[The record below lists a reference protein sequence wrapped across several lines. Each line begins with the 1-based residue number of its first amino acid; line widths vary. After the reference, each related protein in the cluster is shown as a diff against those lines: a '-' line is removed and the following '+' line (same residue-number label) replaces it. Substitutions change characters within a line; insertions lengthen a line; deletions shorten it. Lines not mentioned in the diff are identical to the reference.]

1 MLRLTGNPSE
11 KDFLNAVI
19 EKSGENLLECLQC
32 GKCTAG
38 CPIASADVGGPRQ
51 LIAAILMGMKERVF
65 QDPTWAYCVSCG
77 TCAGRCPVEINMY
90 QVSTALSELA
100 EKEGLGLPEPA
111 IHLFEELFLNSVR
124 KYGRV
129 QELRTVMA
137 FNMRT
142 FQPFK
147 DMGPGISLM
156 KKGAISPFDILKGI
170 KKKKTMATI
179 FSKALNTGDG
189 E

>member
-1 MLRLTGNPSE
+1 MLRLTGSSQE
-11 KDFLNAVI
+11 RVFLKQVI

-38 CPIASADVGGPRQ
+38 CPIASDTVGGPRQ
-51 LIAAILMGMKERVF
+51 LIAAILMGMQERVF
-65 QDPTWAYCVSCG
+65 QDPTWAYCISCG

-90 QVSTALSELA
+90 HVATALCELA
-100 EKEGLGLPEPA
+100 EAEGKAIPDPA
-111 IHLFEELFLNSVR
+111 IDLFEELFLDSVR

-129 QELRTVMA
+129 HELRTVMA

-142 FQPFK
+142 LQPFK
-147 DMGPGISLM
+147 DMMPGMNLM
-156 KKGAISPFDILKGI
+156 RKGAFSPFDILKGA
-170 KKKKTMATI
+170 KKKKSVAPI
-179 FSKALNTGDG
+179 FSRALKAGDG